1 MSGATAT
8 GGPGLL
14 PRSSLWELVTRRA
27 GETPDTVMAV
37 DELGRSITF
46 GGFRQRAEEAAAGLR
61 ELGVRPGTTVV
72 WQLPTSIEA
81 TVLMAALAR
90 LGALQAPVPPILRE
104 RELTFITRQ
113 LVADLLIV
121 PGRWRGFDYP
131 AMARAISSASGCQV
145 LVSDPEHPDPAASG
159 GVALPWANPAA
170 LPPAPVVP
178 AAGEDPV
185 RWVFYT
191 SGTTAD
197 PKGVKHSD
205 VSAVATSVHLLSGLA
220 MGADDITV
228 LVSPITHVGGIMTI
242 AAQLMTGFRTVLMRA
257 FDATQTPRLAAEHG
271 ITVLRAPVP
280 VVRACLDAQRA
291 HGPEPLYPDLRAC
304 QCGGAA
310 RPADLNEA
318 VRRLWGLRG
327 VLSSYGMTECPGVT
341 AISPGDA
348 EDRIRQTSGRLTPG
362 TELRVVDAT
371 GRLLSPEREGELLV
385 RGPQLFSGYV
395 DPGLDKDAF
404 DSDGFFRSG
413 DLGSVDRDGYV
424 RVTGR
429 VKDIIIR
436 NGENI
441 SALEIENV
449 LSTHPAI
456 ADVAVIGLPDA
467 RTGERCCAV
476 VDLAAGQTSLT
487 LREVADF
494 CQRAGIARQKLPE
507 QVELGPVPRNSLGK
521 IDKKLLRAR
530 FTPA

>member
-1 MSGATAT
+1 M
-8 GGPGLL
+8 
-14 PRSSLWELVTRRA
+14 
-27 GETPDTVMAV
+27 TV
-37 DELGRSITF
+37 
-46 GGFRQRAEEAAAGLR
+46 
-61 ELGVRPGTTVV
+61 
-72 WQLPTSIEA
+72 
-81 TVLMAALAR
+81 
-90 LGALQAPVPPILRE
+90 
-104 RELTFITRQ
+104 
-113 LVADLLIV
+113 
-121 PGRWRGFDYP
+121 
-131 AMARAISSASGCQV
+131 
-145 LVSDPEHPDPAASG
+145 
-159 GVALPWANPAA
+159 
-170 LPPAPVVP
+170 
-178 AAGEDPV
+178 
-185 RWVFYT
+185 
-191 SGTTAD
+191 
-197 PKGVKHSD
+197 
-205 VSAVATSVHLLSGLA
+205 
-220 MGADDITV
+220 
-228 LVSPITHVGGIMTI
+228 

-318 VRRLWGLRG
+318 VRTLWGLRG

-362 TELRVVDAT
+362 TEVRVVDAT

-476 VDLAAGQTSLT
+476 VDLAAGQASLT

-494 CQRAGIARQKLPE
+494 CQAAGIARQKLPE

-530 FTPA
+530 FTSA